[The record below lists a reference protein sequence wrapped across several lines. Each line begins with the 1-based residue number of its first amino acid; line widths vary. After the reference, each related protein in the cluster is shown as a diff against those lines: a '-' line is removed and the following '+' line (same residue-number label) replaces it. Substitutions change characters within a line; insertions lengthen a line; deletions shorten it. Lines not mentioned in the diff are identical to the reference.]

1 MQPSQRFF
9 ADECVFIP
17 LTCSVIILVFVPAA
31 AVIVDL
37 LENWDERIVLG
48 VVRDDIERHAVA
60 VEVVCSCADGRMFV
74 RAVRRVRRVRRMS
87 WPVILIR
94 VHSGLSEI
102 HELRL

>member
-17 LTCSVIILVFVPAA
+17 LTCSVTILVFVPAA
-31 AVIVDL
+31 AVIVHL

-48 VVRDDIERHAVA
+48 VVRDDTERHAVA

-74 RAVRRVRRVRRMS
+74 RAVRRVRRMS

-94 VHSGLSEI
+94 VQSGLSEI